1 MALSPGTAIGQE
13 ITELENKLQTV
24 SGKEKVDILNQLGSF
39 YSNSNPNKSIHF
51 CNQAITL
58 SKKIN
63 YKKGGAN
70 ALIFKSYAFWVS
82 GKREK
87 AFEYSKKAITI
98 FENLNDKKGIGDALN
113 TIGFYYL
120 KSDSFNIAQEY
131 FIKSLKIFE
140 KLGSTSDIVTCYW
153 QLGNLYINLE
163 DFNNALTY
171 FQNALKIL
179 KESGNEKRMSIF
191 FHSIGI
197 VYQDLGKY
205 NKSLEYFK
213 NALKIFRDDG
223 RKFWIAACLSNM
235 GTVYRSLNENNKALD
250 CLFQS
255 KTLRE
260 KIGNKEGICFNLL
273 YIGDTYLKMKN
284 YKKALS
290 FYRQAVNIAKKIND
304 NSIMEKIY
312 KSCSELYRT
321 QGNYKKA
328 FEYYRQYSETK
339 DHLVNEKKNKQ
350 IAELQEQYNA
360 EKRAAEIEM
369 LKKDNKIQKITRNA
383 FVISFIL
390 VALILILLL
399 KNYLYLFSF
408 WKKHKYISQ
417 YRIMEIIGTGGM
429 GTVYQAHSLK
439 DKNEIVAVKVIK
451 EELMKDENNKTRF
464 KREGTIIDKLNHP
477 NIVNIYERG
486 EYKEKLYLVM
496 EYLQGK
502 TLAQKIENEGKIDIK
517 ECIHIMKQMTD
528 ALVLIH
534 SKNIIHRDLKP
545 ANIILIEKDGDPN
558 FVKLLDFGV
567 ARMEFQTR
575 LTRTGF
581 LVGTINYM
589 APEQITDK
597 LYCFAGDV
605 YSLGIIFYEMAVGHH
620 AFQGD
625 TITDVV
631 EQILD
636 RTPVEPI
643 HFRSEIPKELSRL
656 IMQMLS
662 KKPDQRPIAEVVL
675 ASLEGLPPIS

>member
-1 MALSPGTAIGQE
+1 MAVSADIGTGQE
-13 ITELENKLQTV
+13 NSELENKLHKV

-51 CNQAITL
+51 CNQALTL

-63 YKKGGAN
+63 YQNGEAN
-70 ALIFKSYAFWVS
+70 ALKFKSYAFWVS

-87 AFEYSKKAITI
+87 AFEYSKKALTI
-98 FENLNDKKGIGDALN
+98 FENLNDKKEIGDTLN
-113 TIGFYYL
+113 YIGFYYR
-120 KSDSFNIAQEY
+120 KSDSFNIALEY

-140 KLGSTSDIVTCYW
+140 KLGSTNDIVSCYW
-153 QLGNLYINLE
+153 QLGNLYINLK
-163 DFNNALTY
+163 DLDKALTY

-179 KESGNEKRMSIF
+179 KDSGNEKRMSIF
-191 FHSIGI
+191 FHNIGI
-197 VYQDLGKY
+197 IYQKSGKY
-205 NKSLEYFK
+205 YKSLEYFK
-213 NALKIFRDDG
+213 NALKIFRDDD
-223 RKFWIAACLSNM
+223 REFWIAACLSNM
-235 GTVYRSLNENNKALD
+235 GKVYRSLNETNKALY

-260 KIGNKEGICFNLL
+260 KIGDKEGICFNLL

-290 FYRQAVNIAKKIND
+290 FYRQAVNLAKKINA
-304 NSIMEKIY
+304 NIIIEEIY
-312 KSCSELYRT
+312 KSYSELYRA

-339 DHLVNEKKNKQ
+339 DHLINEKKNKQ

-360 EKRAAEIEM
+360 EKRTKEIEI

-390 VALILILLL
+390 VIIILSLLL

-408 WKKHKYISQ
+408 WKKQKYISQ

-429 GTVYQAHSLK
+429 GTVYQAHRLR
-439 DKNEIVAVKVIK
+439 DKNKTVAIKVVK
-451 EELMKDENNKTRF
+451 EELMKDENNRTRF

-477 NIVNIYERG
+477 NIVKIYERG

-502 TLAQKIENEGKIDIK
+502 TLAQKIEIEGKIDIK
-517 ECIHIMKQMTD
+517 ECNHIMKQMTD

-534 SKNIIHRDLKP
+534 SKNVIHRDLKP

-597 LYCFAGDV
+597 LYSFAGDI

-636 RTPVEPI
+636 TTPVEPI
-643 HFRSEIPKELSRL
+643 HSRSEIPKELSQL

-675 ASLEGLPPIS
+675 SSLEGLPPIS